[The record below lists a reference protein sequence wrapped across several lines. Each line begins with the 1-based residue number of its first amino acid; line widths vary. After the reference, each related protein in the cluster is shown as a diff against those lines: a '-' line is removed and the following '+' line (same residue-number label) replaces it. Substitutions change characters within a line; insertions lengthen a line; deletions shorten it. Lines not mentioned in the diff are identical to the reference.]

1 MNTGNHNP
9 MVTLIKR
16 STALG
21 RMCRITVVIC
31 LLATTISAHAENFA
45 LLIGVGEFPKIEEG
59 AINLPG
65 IDIDL
70 KNMASMM
77 QQLDVP
83 AENIKQ
89 LYNRSASKAAV
100 VNALRQMASQLT
112 ADDRVYVYFSTHGG
126 QIKNFGGDIEV
137 DGYDEFLAFSD
148 LETLVQ
154 RDLSSDEERR
164 TLDGILLDDE
174 LAGLLSD
181 ISAKTVVI
189 IDACA
194 SATATKGLGGLLSGD
209 DKLRAI
215 GKFVSAGWMRRAQQ
229 VDDKE
234 VTARERFD
242 TPVRD
247 NLIVMAAAQDHQ
259 DAAATAAG
267 SRYTSALISAVK
279 NADSSAM
286 LTPYCLHRV
295 AHLDITSNPR
305 YAFQVPEFA
314 GRFELSNI
322 PLSGSN
328 ASSSLEQFNQC
339 LDGTSLLVRTDK
351 RGSNARST
359 WRTQVDNQREGYVQ
373 VYIEDASGIRR
384 LQIAGERNR
393 PRLIEPAPRFLPGAT
408 AMWQPGHGPE
418 GIDFLMMNFADINI
432 AEKVDL
438 TMPGWANLLNN
449 RDVDVIS
456 GYARL

>member
-1 MNTGNHNP
+1 
-9 MVTLIKR
+9 MVNLIKR
-16 STALG
+16 SKALRRMG
-21 RMCRITVVIC
+21 RMVVVIC
-31 LLATTISAHAENFA
+31 LLTTTVSARAENFA

-70 KNMASMM
+70 KNMAGMM
-77 QQLDVP
+77 QQLAVP
-83 AENIKQ
+83 ADNIKQ

-100 VNALRQMASQLT
+100 VDALRTMASQLT
-112 ADDRVYVYFSTHGG
+112 ADDRLYVYFSTHGG
-126 QIKNFGGDIEV
+126 QIKNIGGDIEV

-154 RDLSSDEERR
+154 RDLSDKESR
-164 TLDGILLDDE
+164 TLNGILLDDE
-174 LAGLLSD
+174 LASLLSD
-181 ISAKTVVI
+181 ISATTVVI

-194 SATATKGLGGLLSGD
+194 SATATKGLGGLLSGG

-215 GKFVSAGWMRRAQQ
+215 GKFISAGWMRVGQQ
-229 VDDKE
+229 VDDKT
-234 VTARERFD
+234 VAARERFD

-259 DAAATAAG
+259 DAAATVAG
-267 SRYTSALISAVK
+267 SRYTSALVSAAK
-279 NADSSAM
+279 NANSSAQ
-286 LTPYCLHRV
+286 LTPYCLHRA

-322 PLSGSN
+322 SLRGSN
-328 ASSSLEQFNQC
+328 TTSSLEQFNRC
-339 LDGTSLLVRTDK
+339 LDGISLLVRTDK
-351 RGSNARST
+351 RGNNAGSA
-359 WRTQVDNQREGYVQ
+359 WRTQVVNQREGYLQ
-373 VYIEDASGIRR
+373 VYIENASGIRR
-384 LQIAGERNR
+384 LQIAGERNG
-393 PRLIEPAPRFLPGAT
+393 PRLIEPAPRYLPSAT

-418 GIDFLMMNFADINI
+418 GIAFLMLNFADINV

-438 TMPGWANLLNN
+438 TMPGWANLLN
-449 RDVDVIS
+449 DTGVDVIS
-456 GYARL
+456 GYAQL

>member
-1 MNTGNHNP
+1 
-9 MVTLIKR
+9 
-16 STALG
+16 
-21 RMCRITVVIC
+21 VIC

-70 KNMASMM
+70 KNMTSMM
-77 QQLDVP
+77 HQLAVP

-89 LYNRSASKAAV
+89 LYNRSASKVAV
-100 VNALRQMASQLT
+100 VNALQQMASQLT
-112 ADDRVYVYFSTHGG
+112 ADDRLYVYFSTHGG
-126 QIKNFGGDIEV
+126 QIKNLGGDIEV
-137 DGYDEFLAFSD
+137 DGFDEFLAFSD

-154 RDLSSDEERR
+154 RDLSTDEESR

-174 LAGLLSD
+174 LARLLSD
-181 ISAKTVVI
+181 INATTVVI

-194 SATATKGLGGLLSGD
+194 SATATKGLGGLLAGG

-215 GKFVSAGWMRRAQQ
+215 GKFISAGWMRKAQQ
-229 VDDKE
+229 VDDKA

-267 SRYTSALISAVK
+267 SRYTSALVSAVK
-279 NADSSAM
+279 KADSSAQ

-322 PLSGSN
+322 PLRGSI

-339 LDGTSLLVRTDK
+339 LDGTSLLVRTDE
-351 RGSNARST
+351 RGSNAESS
-359 WRTQVDNQREGYVQ
+359 WRTQIINQREGYLQ
-373 VYIEDASGIRR
+373 VYIEDSSGIRR
-384 LQIAGERNR
+384 LQIAGERNG
-393 PRLIEPAPRFLPGAT
+393 PRLIGPAPRYLPSAT

-418 GIDFLMMNFADINI
+418 GINFLMMNFADVND
-432 AEKVDL
+432 AERVDL
-438 TMPGWANLLNN
+438 TVPGWANLLN
-449 RDVDVIS
+449 DTGVDVIS